1 MGINKILKQSKK
13 IFNMG
18 NQAAS
23 GNFANADVDGTF
35 MGSHLKNPEDIKGM
49 PYFPTGTSSL
59 LHKCLTKDIW
69 EKCKDRKDKYGF
81 TFKQAI
87 FSGAKWTNS
96 GVGVYAGSHE
106 SYYDFAPFF
115 DKIIET
121 YHGHKPTDKHISSMD
136 VKQLDC
142 PDFPADEDAMI
153 NSTRIRVAR
162 NLAEFPLG
170 TSISPSQRL
179 EVEKKVTTAL
189 AGFTGELKG
198 KYYSLSTMTEA
209 EKNQLIADHFLFKGG
224 DKYLESCGLEHDW
237 PEARGIFHNDAKT
250 FLVWVNEEDQLRI
263 ISMQPG
269 SNIGQ
274 VFQRLSDAAN
284 KIESKAKFANDEHFG
299 YVSTCP
305 TNMGTGLRASVHIN
319 LPKLMKNPK
328 LHQEIADKYHV
339 QIRGAHGEHTE
350 TDDGVFDISNLR
362 RLGRNEVELTQDM
375 YNGVKALIQ
384 AEKAL

>member
-1 MGINKILKQSKK
+1 MMGE
-13 IFNMG
+13 
-18 NQAAS
+18 
-23 GNFANADVDGTF
+23 
-35 MGSHLKNPEDIKGM
+35 HLQYPDDIKSM
-49 PYFPTGTSSL
+49 PFFPAGTNSL
-59 LHKCLTKDIW
+59 LHKCLTKEVW

-106 SYYDFAPFF
+106 SYYDFAPFM

-121 YHGHKPTDKHISSMD
+121 YHGHKTTDKHISSMD
-136 VKQLDC
+136 VNELDC

-170 TSISPSQRL
+170 TSISREDRL
-179 EVEKKVTTAL
+179 KAEAL
-189 AGFTGELKG
+189 IVKALDTFDGDLKG
-198 KYYSLSTMTEA
+198 KYYSLPKMTTA
-209 EKNQLIADHFLFKGG
+209 ERDSLIADHFLFKGG
-224 DKYLESCGLEHDW
+224 DKYLQSCGLEREW
-237 PEARGIFHNDAKT
+237 PEARGIFHNNAKT

-263 ISMQPG
+263 ISMQKG
-269 SNIGQ
+269 SNIRQ
-274 VFQRLSDAAN
+274 VFERLSVASA
-284 KIESKAKFANDEHFG
+284 KIEKIAKFQNDSHLG
-299 YVSTCP
+299 YISTCP
-305 TNMGTGLRASVHIN
+305 TNLGTGMRASVHIK
-319 LPKLMKNPK
+319 LPKLQKNQDK
-328 LHQEIADKYHV
+328 FNAIADKYFV

-350 TDDGVFDISNLR
+350 TDDGIFDISNLR
-362 RLGRNEVELTQDM
+362 RLGRNEVQLTQDM

>member
-1 MGINKILKQSKK
+1 M
-13 IFNMG
+13 
-18 NQAAS
+18 
-23 GNFANADVDGTF
+23 
-35 MGSHLKNPEDIKGM
+35 MGSHLQTPEDIKGF

-81 TFKQAI
+81 TFRQAI

-115 DKIIET
+115 DKIIED

-136 VKQLDC
+136 VKELDC
-142 PDFPADEDAMI
+142 PDFPPDEDAMI

-170 TSISPSQRL
+170 TSISREQRL
-179 EVEKKVTTAL
+179 QVEKKVTTAL

-209 EKNQLIADHFLFKGG
+209 EKKQLIADHFLFKGG
-224 DKYLESCGLEHDW
+224 DKYLQSCGLEREW

-263 ISMQPG
+263 ISMQKG
-269 SNIGQ
+269 SNIRQ
-274 VFQRLSDAAN
+274 VFERLSVASA
-284 KIESKAKFANDEHFG
+284 KIEAIAKFQNDSHLG
-299 YVSTCP
+299 YISTCP
-305 TNMGTGLRASVHIN
+305 TNLGTGMRASVHIK
-319 LPKLMKNPK
+319 LPKLQKNQK
-328 LHQEIADKYHV
+328 QFEAIADKYFV

-362 RLGRNEVELTQDM
+362 RLGRNEVQLTQDM